1 MREDASITVNMIE
14 YAAIPTKTTLFPS
27 EKMRWGQGCLK
38 KQSAEYAIILHK
50 VTVQITEQLSR
61 QRLIQ
66 NTFQT
71 FKMERFAKRIITECW
86 CATRNYSGQGG
97 FVELKHFDKDFVKNT
112 TEKEALQEKILE
124 SFLLDTLKTTF

>member
-1 MREDASITVNMIE
+1 MASLLICEGYASAEYAWISLNMPLKCLNMREDASITVNMIE

-61 QRLIQ
+61 Q
-66 NTFQT
+66 T
-71 FKMERFAKRIITECW
+71 
-86 CATRNYSGQGG
+86 YS
-97 FVELKHFDKDFVKNT
+97 EHFSN
-112 TEKEALQEKILE
+112 I
-124 SFLLDTLKTTF
+124 